1 MYMLSEFD
9 SFAKKYLID
18 WEQKSTVRTGKRSR
32 LDKSHLSKVQC
43 DYSLKPYLQYP
54 EIQAL
59 TQEQLYPFHLQAFCD
74 ILYGVTQFEVNFVTE
89 QCGRLANKDLGVE
102 LTNSI
107 KQVAIAIGTDE
118 MYHAFAARELLI
130 DIEEYMGVIPT
141 ALQEIVEISSN
152 QIEQDS
158 DKNSEPSLPAIEF
171 FKKMVPPKL
180 ERIAETTLL
189 CILENAVV
197 DHLFD
202 MSKDIEDVNPLA
214 IYMREHIQ
222 DEGRHRVFFQRLL
235 KYIWSSISDD
245 DRIIL
250 GQAIVG
256 YFKKYWSPLSFDKL
270 VESNCKALKKLP
282 LSESMIKDIVSQDAA
297 LVMQKPIYEKDSIK
311 NPMQLMKIAGIT
323 QHEPTHSLFV
333 SQGLLPESLAVV

>member
-1 MYMLSEFD
+1 MYTLSEFD
-9 SFAKKYLID
+9 SFSKKYLID

-32 LDKSHLSKVQC
+32 LDKSRLSKVHC
-43 DYSLKPYLQYP
+43 DYSLKPYLHYP

-59 TQEQLYPFHLQAFCD
+59 TQEQLYPFYLQVFCD
-74 ILYGVTQFEVNFVTE
+74 RLYGVAQFEVNFVTE
-89 QCGRLANKDLGVE
+89 QCGKLANKDLGVE

-118 MYHAFAARELLI
+118 MYHAFAARELLN
-130 DIEEYMGVIPT
+130 DIEEYTGVIPT
-141 ALQEIVEISSN
+141 ALQEIVEIIPKK
-152 QIEQDS
+152 IEQDS
-158 DKNSEPSLPAIEF
+158 DKDAEPILQVAEF
-171 FKKMVPPKL
+171 FKKMVSPKL

-197 DHLFD
+197 EQLFD
-202 MSKDIEDVNPLA
+202 MAKDIEDVNPLA
-214 IYMREHIQ
+214 IYLREHLQ

-235 KYIWSSISDD
+235 KYIWSSISDE
-245 DRIIL
+245 DRIVL

-256 YFKKYWSPLSFDKL
+256 YCKRYWSPPSFDKL
-270 VESNCKALKKLP
+270 VERNCKALKKLP
-282 LSESMIKDIVSQDAA
+282 LSESTIKDIVSQDVA
-297 LVMQKPIYEKDSIK
+297 LVLQKPIFEMDSIK